1 MTPITTTAD
10 DYAKLIK
17 GYKAPNQRES
27 LWEQFLTG
35 TQQQYQSAAQQVQAA
50 TSYDISGAYAN
61 YKQQQLQ
68 LMMNN
73 QLGAGFKEQVGSGLQ
88 QQYETAYDELKTE
101 ETGALAT
108 IATQYE
114 KSLVAGEER
123 FAELGEI
130 ARQYDKALHEYAQLA
145 KVEDYDDMTKTY
157 FDEQGRRVTELT
169 DYGRLWYSDVLN
181 KSYQDAT
188 TGDTLYFEDW
198 LVGEDSGSELSY
210 DERLKIRK
218 ALQQSPEIFANTVT
232 GLTEDFDYKKISSEY
247 DTFKTEKERVQ
258 QIKDSEKYFTSEK
271 TLINNFGYQSDESY
285 EKDLQA
291 SLTNIVKEYTSEN
304 AVVSIDGYYDKNR
317 QKTHTTVVLDYKS
330 LTPEQQ
336 QAIKDGIGYYA
347 NSYIKNGKITI
358 HLTVDGKI
366 SAGTDGMS
374 YTNFIRAL
382 KGKE

>member
-1 MTPITTTAD
+1 MIVTTAE
-10 DYAKLIK
+10 DYATLIK
-17 GYKAPNQRES
+17 NSKAPNQRES

-73 QLGAGFKEQVGSGLQ
+73 QLGAGFKEQVSSGLQ
-88 QQYETAYDELKTE
+88 QQYETAYDKVKAQESS
-101 ETGALAT
+101 ALAT

-114 KSLVAGEER
+114 KAVVAGEER

-157 FDEQGRRVTELT
+157 FDDQGRRVTEQT
-169 DYGRLWYSDVLN
+169 DYGRLWYHDVLN
-181 KSYQDAT
+181 KEYIDPT
-188 TGDTLYFEDW
+188 TGEKMYFEDW
-198 LVGEDSGSELSY
+198 LVTEDSGSELSY
-210 DERLKIRK
+210 DERLKIKK

-232 GLTEDFDYKKISSEY
+232 GLTEDFDYKKIRSDY

-258 QIKDSEKYFTSEK
+258 QIEDSEKYFTSEK
-271 TLINNFGYQSDESY
+271 TIINNFGSHSDKSS

-291 SLTNIVKEYTSEN
+291 SLTNIVKEYTNEN

-317 QKTHTTVVLDYKS
+317 QKTHSTVVLDYAS

-336 QAIKDGIGYYA
+336 QAIKDGIGRRA
-347 NSYIKNGKITI
+347 DAYIENGKITI
-358 HLTVDGKI
+358 KLTVDGKI
-366 SAGTDGMS
+366 SAGSYGMS